1 MNSNLSHQPQ
11 AHKRLHT
18 GFLASDATSSAS
30 RTSYI
35 CMTHPETV
43 SNSMQE
49 CTQCGA
55 TLIPTHQAIAH
66 AAMALRSLSAVTRA
80 LRLHPV

>member
-11 AHKRLHT
+11 AHNRLHT
-18 GFLASDATSSAS
+18 GFPPSGSGS
-30 RTSYI
+30 SYI
-35 CMTHPETV
+35 CTMHPETA
-43 SNSMQE
+43 SDTIQE
-49 CTQCGA
+49 CPQCGT

-80 LRLHPV
+80 LRLYPV